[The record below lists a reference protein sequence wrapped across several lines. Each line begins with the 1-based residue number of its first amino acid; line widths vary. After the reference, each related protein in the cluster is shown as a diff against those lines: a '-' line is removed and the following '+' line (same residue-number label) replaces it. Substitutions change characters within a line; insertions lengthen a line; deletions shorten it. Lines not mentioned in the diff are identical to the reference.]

1 MEQVGWLSS
10 DFLASREA
18 HLDPILSDFNLNKK
32 PVNLS
37 QHMARVAGDNVYCC
51 TALGSIDKYAFFLK
65 KKKLLLLNYGHDKES
80 RRFLY
85 SKLIHLANWPIHRG
99 DSRKLG
105 RE

>member
-65 KKKLLLLNYGHDKES
+65 KKNYY
-80 RRFLY
+80 Y
-85 SKLIHLANWPIHRG
+85 STTAMT
-99 DSRKLG
+99 RKADAFCTAS
-105 RE
+105 